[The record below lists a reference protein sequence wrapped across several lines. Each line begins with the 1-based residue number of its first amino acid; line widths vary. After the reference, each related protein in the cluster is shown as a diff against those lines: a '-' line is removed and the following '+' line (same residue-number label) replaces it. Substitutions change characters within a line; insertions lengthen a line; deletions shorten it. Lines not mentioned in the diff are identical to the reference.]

1 LSEELIALIETALTE
16 DDVRSGQA
24 QDAAVQRQLA
34 EAEERRIARIR
45 TLRGKYRDAMSSS
58 EEFAARKAAEIAR
71 ER

>member
-58 EEFAARKAAEIAR
+58 EKFAARKAAEIAR

>member
-1 LSEELIALIETALTE
+1 MIETALTE